1 MSDYIQQNAYP
12 INYTSSA
19 WTILSPIEQSIKDKI
34 EKYGT
39 PLKDWNVTINYGIK
53 TGCNEAFIID
63 DLTRS
68 ELIAK
73 DPKSAELIRPILRGR
88 DIKRY
93 GYDFAGLYLI
103 NIECGYT
110 NRNKGTVDAE
120 TWFKETYP
128 AIYEHFQKIASKTT
142 RGKGLI
148 NRDDKGEYWWELRS
162 CAYTNDFS
170 QQKIIWKRVG
180 SILRF
185 CLDDK
190 NCLCLDST
198 CFLTG
203 ENILYLLAILNSR
216 MGHYLL
222 HDAPKTGTGD
232 LLISVQAIEPL
243 KIPLQQNVNSE
254 SVRQIVEY
262 TKQILNGSYS
272 FEIEQKL
279 DNLICSLYDLSEEES
294 QYIIS
299 FT

>member
-1 MSDYIQQNAYP
+1 LIATFPSKHYN
-12 INYTSSA
+12 
-19 WTILSPIEQSIKDKI
+19 
-34 EKYGT
+34 
-39 PLKDWNVTINYGIK
+39 
-53 TGCNEAFIID
+53 ID
-63 DLTRS
+63 D
-68 ELIAK
+68 
-73 DPKSAELIRPILRGR
+73 
-88 DIKRY
+88 
-93 GYDFAGLYLI
+93 
-103 NIECGYT
+103 
-110 NRNKGTVDAE
+110 
-120 TWFKETYP
+120 YP
-128 AIYEHFQKIASKTT
+128 AIKRWLQSFGKKLEQTGEEYIDSNGIKQKCRKKTNNKWFETQDSIA
-142 RGKGLI
+142 
-148 NRDDKGEYWWELRS
+148 YW
-162 CAYTNDFS
+162 NDFS